1 MKGCLEFL
9 SNGVCKDPPGLASAY
24 QEPVELAVQEI
35 LSTLRKE
42 LQTDLAELF
51 RGRMNME
58 GAQVYDRA
66 FKLAN
71 KATGKEIQAGLQ
83 SAGSKSTQ
91 QTDRKWKMLKWFQ
104 HDTCRKLANTQVEHW
119 ARHLCK
125 EADAQV
131 SLLLRDV
138 KTVSKSYIKRLM
150 DFDLGGQSKV
160 YEDNLSMCAMYF
172 VCCDVTSKVSIC
184 KCIPLKT
191 DESCT
196 C

>member
-58 GAQVYDRA
+58 GAQVYDSA
-66 FKLAN
+66 F
-71 KATGKEIQAGLQ
+71 
-83 SAGSKSTQ
+83 
-91 QTDRKWKMLKWFQ
+91 
-104 HDTCRKLANTQVEHW
+104 KLANTQVEHW

-196 C
+196 S